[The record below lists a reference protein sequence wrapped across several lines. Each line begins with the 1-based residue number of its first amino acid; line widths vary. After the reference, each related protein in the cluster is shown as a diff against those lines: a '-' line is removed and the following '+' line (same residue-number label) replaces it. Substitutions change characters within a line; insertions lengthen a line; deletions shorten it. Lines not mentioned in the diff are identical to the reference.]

1 MSPLDEVLSY
11 RFQAFRGC
19 PVRFEFGKGFGD
31 EPGGVA
37 AGGFDSEDGGPGGF
51 VAGEVFA
58 RGLAELRGVLGHVE
72 DVVDDLEGE
81 AGFASECG
89 EALRRLRACAPA

>member
-19 PVRFEFGKGFGD
+19 PGRFEFGKGFGD

-37 AGGFDSEDGGPGGF
+37 AGGFDSEDGGPGGL

-58 RGLAELRGVLGHVE
+58 RSLAQLLGVLGYVE
-72 DVVDDLEGE
+72 YVVDDLEGQ
-81 AGFASECG
+81 ASLASE
-89 EALRRLRACAPA
+89 AVRRCASSGVAPA